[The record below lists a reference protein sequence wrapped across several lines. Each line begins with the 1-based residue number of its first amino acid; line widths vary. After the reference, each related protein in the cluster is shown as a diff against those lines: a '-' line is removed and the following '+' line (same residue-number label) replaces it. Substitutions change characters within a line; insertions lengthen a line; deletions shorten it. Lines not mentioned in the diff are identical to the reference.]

1 MAFAN
6 NKGDKMYQGNFY
18 IQDSSLDIWVEPE
31 ISGPLGR
38 EWENNFIQDVMNPIK
53 DILSELNFA
62 LQPQK
67 YIFDYPQNKYGRKG
81 DLRLDLLQS
90 GRKIELNFFQDVNA
104 PNRPDNAGRHEWDKM
119 KLMPYL
125 MQKEVLRVFKR
136 VVQFLNEK
144 TQITLKKNRNNRSRY
159 WLSLGKITA
168 YQWVELNAGE
178 HDSGLAYEYNCT
190 SADQQKLSSGDRVY
204 FYDYKGRIR
213 TGIARYNINNMW
225 WVITGKYDFI
235 NEGSHDLYKTCPGD
249 VRIKN
254 NQGARKRALS
264 KKQFDC
270 EMQGNLRRAAQ
281 IKGILDREFG
291 DFGLIVSRDQARDY
305 FKHCGLSLKHITRY
319 QFDQLRKLVN
329 EKMIAS
335 KLFKE
340 SYQVNRKTKFN
351 GTTAYIGCKAH
362 YFKDREAIQFNGDGF
377 IGFAGWAGDAAVKP
391 ILEAFIEW
399 CNYVKTQTKRRA
411 IS

>member
-1 MAFAN
+1 
-6 NKGDKMYQGNFY
+6 MYQGNFY
-18 IQDSSLDIWVEPE
+18 IRDSSLDIWVEPDIE
-31 ISGPLGR
+31 GR
-38 EWENNFIQDVMNPIK
+38 VTEEWEKGFIQDVMNPIA

-62 LQPQK
+62 LQPQT
-67 YIFDYPQNKYGRKG
+67 YIFNYPQNKYGRKG

-104 PNRPDNAGRHEWDKM
+104 PNRPDNAGRYESDKM

-136 VVQFLNEK
+136 VAKFLNEN
-144 TQITLKKNRNNRSRY
+144 TQITFKKNKNSHVKD
-159 WLSLGKITA
+159 WPSMAKLTA

-178 HDSGLAYEYNCT
+178 HDSGLAHEYNCT

-225 WVITGKYDFI
+225 WVITGKYDFT
-235 NEGSHDLYKTCPGD
+235 NQGSYGLYKTCPGD

-264 KKQFDC
+264 QKQFDC
-270 EMQGNLRRAAQ
+270 KMQGNLRRAEQ
-281 IKGILDREFG
+281 IKGILDREYG

-305 FKHCGLSLKHITRY
+305 FKHCGLSLKHITKY
-319 QFDQLRKLVN
+319 QFDWLRKRVN

-351 GTTAYIGCKAH
+351 GNTAYIGCKAH
-362 YFKDREAIQFNGDGF
+362 YFKDREAIQFNRDGF
-377 IGFAGWAGDAAVKP
+377 IGFAGWAGDATVKP

-399 CNYVKTQTKRRA
+399 CDYVKKKPKNGPCHE
-411 IS
+411 I